1 MIWAKHRRL
10 LLLLVYVLFFLHTAL
25 WHYWGYT
32 GVGHLG
38 FGEFFGTLRSGVVTA
53 GTVFSLIVFFHAI
66 FFGGLF
72 CGWFCHWGIT
82 QDVAAWIMKK
92 CGIKPVMA
100 QLNSRLIPWFW
111 FLIILAQVVLYWF
124 YSGFPTS
131 FSFNPSATPVWS
143 GVPRSIL
150 LICITTIVSGFL
162 LIFLFGERAFCRSIC
177 TFRLWFSWFE
187 KFAPH
192 KVRQIKE
199 CTSCQLECT
208 NVCPMGLDVAGEI
221 RDLGHVKNTE
231 CVKCHICIGACPNG
245 ALQTSFKKNEFHKD
259 GPAIVQP
266 ATFTDST
273 SLVQVCMA
281 AVVLILFGFNIGGNM
296 SLSLGFLIGYLM
308 VKIYATMKISVFEVV
323 IAATLLVGYYYKIDM
338 NDSSSLL
345 KGLTVIAIF
354 LAAARFFGYESGLNF
369 INNDARKTAA
379 PALLMIAALL
389 SAGVLAYNETRL
401 SLLIHK
407 ANAALSQKD
416 LQTYASIMDG
426 CAAGHSDPAGTYYDL
441 GRVQLQL
448 NQPDKALESF
458 KQSINL
464 IYKFEAA
471 EAMLNLLFDTGATD
485 QWADLAEFLSI
496 KQPEVARFQVL
507 KANALMHKNNFDASE
522 KLLNELQQKHPNNHE
537 VFIAL
542 GELRLSQ
549 TRIFEARDFYEKAY
563 QIAPASSAFFLADA
577 YMHLNML
584 PEAEKFFTEAV
595 NGQPRNVIYLLSQGN
610 ALASQQKLRE
620 AISSWQKI
628 LELDPDFEAAKEN
641 IARAQQALD
650 ARKAAILGH
659 SKPSPEENIETTVDQ
674 Q

>member
-1 MIWAKHRRL
+1 MTWAKHRRL

-38 FGEFFGTLRSGVVTA
+38 FGEFFGTLRSGVITA

-66 FFGGLF
+66 LFGGLF

-82 QDVAAWIMKK
+82 QDVAAWIMKR
-92 CGIKPVMA
+92 CGIKPAMA

-111 FLIILAQVVLYWF
+111 FLIIIAQVVLYWF

-131 FSFNPSATPVWS
+131 LSFNPSATPVWS

-208 NVCPMGLDVAGEI
+208 DVCPMGLDVAGEI

-245 ALQTSFKKNEFHKD
+245 ALKTSFKKNEFHKD
-259 GPAIVQP
+259 GQAIVQP

-273 SLVQVCMA
+273 SLVQVGMA
-281 AVVLILFGFNIGGNM
+281 AIVLILFGFNIGGNM
-296 SLSLGFLIGYLM
+296 SLSLGFLIGYVL
-308 VKIYATMKISVFEVV
+308 VKIFTTRTLSVFEVL
-323 IAATLLVGYYYKIDM
+323 ITTTLLIGYYYKIDM
-338 NDSSSLL
+338 NDTTSLL
-345 KGLTVIAIF
+345 KGLTVIAVF
-354 LAAARFFGYESGLNF
+354 LAAARFIGYENGLKF
-369 INNDARKTAA
+369 VHNDARNTAA
-379 PALLMIAALL
+379 PKFLMAVVLVAA
-389 SAGVLAYNETRL
+389 GFLAYNETRL

-426 CAAGHSDPAGTYYDL
+426 CAAGHSDPAGAYYDL
-441 GRVQLQL
+441 GRVQLQI

-458 KQSINL
+458 KKSVNL

-471 EAMLNLLFDTGATD
+471 EAMLNLLFDTGAAD
-485 QWADLAEFLSI
+485 QWADFAEFLAA
-496 KQPEVARFQVL
+496 KQPEVTRFQVL
-507 KANALMHKNNFDASE
+507 KANAMMHRNDFAASE
-522 KLLNELQQKHPNNHE
+522 RLLNELKKQYPQNHE
-537 VFIAL
+537 VFIAY
-542 GELRLSQ
+542 GELRMSQ
-549 TRIFEARDFYEKAY
+549 TRVFEAKDYYEKAY
-563 QIAPASSAFFLADA
+563 KIAPASSAFFLADA
-577 YMHLNML
+577 YMALNML
-584 PEAEKFFTEAV
+584 PEAEKYFTEAV
-595 NGQPRNVIYLLSQGN
+595 NGQPQNVIYLLSQGN
-610 ALASQQKLRE
+610 ALMAQQKVRE
-620 AISSWQKI
+620 AITAWQKI
-628 LELDPDFEAAKEN
+628 LELDAEFEPAKEN
-641 IARAQQALD
+641 IALAEQTLA
-650 ARKAAILGH
+650 ARKAAILGK
-659 SKPSPEENIETTVDQ
+659 SRSLPENTNETATDQ